1 MFQPDSGKTHFL
13 NQMGLQVISNLN
25 QNPTT
30 EDEICRILAQ
40 QFQRSLDQNFSLQ
53 IKKTLNRFD
62 ALGLI
67 EKVRLGSSA

>member
-13 NQMGLQVISNLN
+13 NQMGLQVILNLN
-25 QNPTT
+25 EKPAT
-30 EDEICRILAQ
+30 EDEICRVLAQ
-40 QFQRSLDQNFSLQ
+40 QFKRSLDQNFSLQ

-67 EKVRLGSSA
+67 EKVRMDSSA